1 MVRVTTWDRTEE
13 QLEAYKNPD
22 NDYRGN
28 WRAQDLSASKP
39 YTAGQFTIIG
49 PTGLSFDPPPNR
61 YWRCNRQQFDTWNAD
76 NRIWWGVNKD
86 ARPMLKAF
94 LEESERGI
102 TPHTWWDYEFAG
114 HNKEATLELKALF
127 GGDAPFDTP
136 KPVRLM
142 TKLIQLFCT
151 GSEFVLDFFCGSATF
166 PHAAI
171 EANAVLGLSLRY
183 CAVQFPE
190 AVNRGGYKTLADI
203 AKERLRRAA
212 KKVKSDNPLFAG
224 DTGFRVYKLDS
235 SNIRPWNPDAA
246 AIGKSLLD
254 SVEHLEPDRS
264 EDDILTELLLKL
276 GLDLCV
282 PVETRTIASK
292 TVHSVG
298 GGVLLVC
305 LASSVSAKQVEP
317 LALGIAAWH
326 KELAPAGESQA
337 VFRDAAFADDV
348 AKTNLTAILAQ
359 HGLTNVRSL

>member
-1 MVRVTTWDRTEE
+1 
-13 QLEAYKNPD
+13 
-22 NDYRGN
+22 
-28 WRAQDLSASKP
+28 
-39 YTAGQFTIIG
+39 
-49 PTGLSFDPPPNR
+49 
-61 YWRCNRQQFDTWNAD
+61 
-76 NRIWWGVNKD
+76 
-86 ARPMLKAF
+86 MLKSF

-127 GGDAPFDTP
+127 DGDAPFDTP

-142 TKLIQLFCT
+142 SRLLQLFCS

-166 PHAAI
+166 PHAVL
-171 EANAVLGLSLRY
+171 EANASLGLSLRY
-183 CAVQFPE
+183 CAVQLPE
-190 AVNRGGYKTLADI
+190 PIERNGYTTIADI

-212 KKVKSDNPLFAG
+212 KKVKADNPLFAG
-224 DTGFRVYKLDS
+224 DTGFRVYKLDT
-235 SNIRPWNPDAA
+235 SNIRPWNPHPADL
-246 AIGKSLLD
+246 GKTLFD
-254 SVEHLEPDRS
+254 SVDHLEPGRTEADV
-264 EDDILTELLLKL
+264 LAELLLKF

-282 PVETRTIASK
+282 LVETKTIAGK

-305 LASSVSAKQVEP
+305 LAPSITAKQVEP
-317 LALGIAAWH
+317 LSLGIVEWH
-326 KELAPAGESQA
+326 KTLAPAGESQA